1 MDIEYDFTKSLK
13 QLAAESGF
21 NEKVISNHF
30 NRLGYNYSKDR
41 AEYLHKAIVNYK
53 KKHPDATLKE
63 IGDKF
68 DIKSHNTVKKYGS
81 KDYVYEEKSKK
92 KQLNKT
98 GPILSVGNSDH
109 IILHNILKLYLPKER
124 TFSCDL
130 TFGAGG
136 FYKKGIR
143 PPEHKFDKKYYG
155 EKSPKGFVVK
165 SLDEA
170 VNLLPDSSLK
180 SIVIDPPSKVD
191 PSKNDIDSF
200 KTLDEI
206 FPSCEFMINIAG
218 DKLKRNGIMVIKS
231 PDFVLRNDPKATY
244 DGKWVSD
251 YIINYATG
259 DERFELIDKF
269 ILVMNQSMITTSCTR
284 KDISPKHAFYFVF
297 RKN

>member
-1 MDIEYDFTKSLK
+1 MDIKYDYKKSLK
-13 QLAAESGF
+13 DFAKETGF
-21 NEKVISNHF
+21 SEKVISNHF

-41 AEYLHKAIVNYK
+41 AEYLHKAIVSYIK
-53 KKHPDATLKE
+53 EHPNATLKD
-63 IGDKF
+63 IGKQF
-68 DIKSHNTVKKYGS
+68 GIKSHNTIKKYSS
-81 KDYVYEEKSKK
+81 KDYIYEEKSKK
-92 KQLNKT
+92 KRLKKT
-98 GPILSVGNSDH
+98 EPILSVGNSDH
-109 IILHNILKLYLPKER
+109 IILCNILKLYLPTEA

-155 EKSPKGFVVK
+155 KESPKGFVVK

-170 VNLLPDSSLK
+170 ETLKNSSLK

-251 YIINYATG
+251 YIINCATG

-269 ILVMNQSMITTSCTR
+269 ILVMNQGMMTTSSKR